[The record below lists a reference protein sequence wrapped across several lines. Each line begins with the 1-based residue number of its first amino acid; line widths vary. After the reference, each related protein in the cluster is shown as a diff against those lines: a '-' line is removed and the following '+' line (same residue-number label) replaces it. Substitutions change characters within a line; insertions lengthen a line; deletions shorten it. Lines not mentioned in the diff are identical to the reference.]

1 MISEIQLQEALL
13 MSGDNWYTLTLRYKL
28 RSLISLSNSLFSLG
42 IALLAS
48 DPILSK
54 STLYLKTENALCNH
68 EVFILIIMTMKVV
81 DIYLL

>member
-1 MISEIQLQEALL
+1 MQLQKALL
-13 MSGDNWYTLTLRYKL
+13 MSADNWYTFTVQYKL
-28 RSLISLSNSLFSLG
+28 RSLISLSIQSFRLG
-42 IALLAS
+42 NALLGS

-54 STLYLKTENALCNH
+54 SALYLKTENALCNH